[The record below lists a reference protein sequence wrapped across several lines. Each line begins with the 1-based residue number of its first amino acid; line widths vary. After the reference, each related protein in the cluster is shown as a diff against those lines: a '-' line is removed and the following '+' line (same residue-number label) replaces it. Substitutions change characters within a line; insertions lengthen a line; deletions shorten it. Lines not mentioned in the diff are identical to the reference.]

1 MIPRLTVSLLVAL
14 LFAAFAG
21 RASAQEEEPPVGPG
35 RVIEL
40 EVHGGG
46 IRFEDGGSRLAYG
59 GRVGLRFPNGIGLG
73 ATATLAERAYE
84 DELTGDDTEKA
95 DAAYYTAD
103 LSYMLE
109 SVEPANIYGFLGAG
123 VARYDPPPAHEALGV
138 GKSTEIVIPVG
149 LGILWYAHGG
159 SPWWG
164 LRTEIRDNIVFLNGN
179 EELGTDDSIVSDWE
193 LAIGLS
199 LLFGAYD

>member
-1 MIPRLTVSLLVAL
+1 MILSLRVSLLAGLLVA
-14 LFAAFAG
+14 
-21 RASAQEEEPPVGPG
+21 ASGAPALAQDDEPPVGPG

-46 IRFEDGGSRLAYG
+46 MRFNEGGSRLAYG
-59 GRVGLRFPNGIGLG
+59 GRVGLRFPNGLGLG
-73 ATATLAERAYE
+73 ASTTLAERTYE
-84 DELTGDDTEKA
+84 DDLTGGDTEKA
-95 DAAYYTAD
+95 DAAYLTAD
-103 LSYMLE
+103 LSYMFK
-109 SVEPANIYGFLGAG
+109 SVEPANFYGVLGAG
-123 VARYDPPPAHEALGV
+123 AARFDPPPAHEAV
-138 GKSTEIVIPVG
+138 GISKATELVIPLG

-159 SPWWG
+159 TPWWA

-179 EELGTDDSIVSDWE
+179 AELGTDDAIANDWE